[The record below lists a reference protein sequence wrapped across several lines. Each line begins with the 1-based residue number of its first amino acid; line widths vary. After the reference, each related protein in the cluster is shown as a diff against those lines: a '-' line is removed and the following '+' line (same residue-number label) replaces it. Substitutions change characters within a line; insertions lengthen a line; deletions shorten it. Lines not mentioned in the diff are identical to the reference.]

1 MTKINCTICSNLDD
15 VFLKKIAGL
24 IRVIQLERDS
34 IIYDQDQNSDA
45 FYVISKGEVKLSK
58 FSVQGKELILKVAR
72 PPEPLGCYSFFGA
85 GKYTERAEAQS
96 DVTLLRVP
104 KKEFLA
110 LLTQDEQLNF
120 NFLEAI
126 SGWLNTMN
134 ISLERISFASAEE
147 RVLSFFEQQDQDWKK
162 ELVFTMK
169 KNEMATLLNM
179 RPETFSRA
187 LKTLEENKK
196 IKLTEKG
203 IIIL

>member
-1 MTKINCTICSNLDD
+1 MTEIKCTICSKLDEL
-15 VFLKKIAGL
+15 FLKKIAGL
-24 IRVIQLERDS
+24 IRVIQLESGS

-58 FSVQGKELILKVAR
+58 FSPQGKELILKVAHS
-72 PPEPLGCYSFFGA
+72 PEALGCYSFFGA
-85 GKYTERAEAQS
+85 GKYTEQALAQS
-96 DVTLLRVP
+96 EVTLLRVP

-126 SGWLNTMN
+126 TSWLNTMN
-134 ISLERISFASAEE
+134 VSLERISFDSAEE
-147 RVLSFFEQQDQDWKK
+147 RVLSFLKQQDQPWKK

-169 KNEMATLLNM
+169 KQEMATLLNM

-187 LKTLEENKK
+187 LKTLEENKR
-196 IKLTEKG
+196 IQLTEKG

>member
-1 MTKINCTICSNLDD
+1 MNEINCAICSNLDE
-15 VFLKKIAGL
+15 VFLKKMAGL
-24 IRVIQLERDS
+24 IRVIKLESGS
-34 IIYDQDQNSDA
+34 IIYDQEQNSEA

-58 FSVQGKELILKVAR
+58 ISPQGKELILKIAQS
-72 PPEPLGCYSFFGA
+72 PEPLGCYSFFGA

-96 DVTLLRVP
+96 EVTLLRVP

-126 SGWLNTMN
+126 SSWLNTMN
-134 ISLERISFASAEE
+134 VSLERISFSSAED
-147 RVLSFFEQQDQDWKK
+147 RVLSFFEQQDQPWKK

-196 IKLTEKG
+196 IQLTEKG

>member
-1 MTKINCTICSNLDD
+1 MTKINCAICSNLDE
-15 VFLKKIAGL
+15 VFLKRIAGL
-24 IRVIQLERDS
+24 IRVIQLERGS
-34 IIYDQDQNSDA
+34 IIYEQDQNSDA
-45 FYVISKGEVKLSK
+45 FYVISNGEVKLSK
-58 FSVQGKELILKVAR
+58 FSPQGKELILKVAHS
-72 PPEPLGCYSFFGA
+72 PEPLGCYSFFGA

-104 KKEFLA
+104 KKDFLS

-126 SGWLNTMN
+126 SSWLNTMN

-147 RVLSFFEQQDQDWKK
+147 RVLSFFEQQDQAWKK

-169 KNEMATLLNM
+169 KNEMAALLNM

-187 LKTLEENKK
+187 LKNLEENKK
-196 IKLTEKG
+196 IQLTEKG